1 MEITITEYK
10 RCDVIHPKGR
20 LDSNTVPDLQ
30 EKFKAI
36 MEQGRYKIVLDM
48 AEVTFVSSRG
58 WWLLIDA
65 QKQCKP
71 HHGEVLIVK
80 LSKDIQDSLNL
91 VGMGDYFK
99 LFDDVTAAVGSF

>member
-1 MEITITEYK
+1 MEIIITEYK
-10 RCDVIHPKGR
+10 RCDVVKPIGR

-30 EKFKAI
+30 EKFK
-36 MEQGRYKIVLDM
+36 ELLEKGRHKLILDM
-48 AEVTFVSSRG
+48 SDVSFVSSRG

-71 HHGEVLIVK
+71 HRGEVVMVALGK
-80 LSKDIQDSLNL
+80 EIQDSLNL

-99 LFDDVTAAVGSF
+99 LYEDVTAAVGSF